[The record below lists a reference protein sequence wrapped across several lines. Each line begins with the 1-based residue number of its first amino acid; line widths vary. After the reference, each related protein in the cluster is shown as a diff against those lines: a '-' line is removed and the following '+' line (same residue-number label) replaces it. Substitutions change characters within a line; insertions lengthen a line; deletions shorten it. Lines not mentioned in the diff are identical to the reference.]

1 MTFTTGNHE
10 RDKRLRRAIGECTMV
25 HEQPTLEAVAK
36 NLPQDFA
43 LDAEE
48 LTGMLAE
55 MGIIKTGSDDGPPEP
70 PPQVERMAPHTQ
82 MIEETPTGEKLP
94 APETLDKIGVLD
106 RAEGGRPHDPP
117 AGSTVEAKITEGQ
130 ARHAVDVANARLSAA
145 RETMLTAQNRLKAR
159 RADLSAEI
167 LGWQTLFKPL
177 QQSREDLV
185 RETIRAN
192 QEYKQAIKDGKIA
205 PPPPRT
211 RGRSYI
217 DQTSGRGGNAS
228 DFARRYQGEHA
239 GLGGA
244 AVHKG
249 GRRNAYPS
257 QYQGRQV
264 KLPSDVK

>member
-1 MTFTTGNHE
+1 MTYTTGNAE
-10 RDKRLRRAIGECTMV
+10 RDKRLRRGIGEVMMV
-25 HEQPTLEAVAK
+25 HEHPSLEAVSK

-48 LTGMLAE
+48 LTGMLGE
-55 MGIIKTGSDDGPPEP
+55 LGIIKIE
-70 PPQVERMAPHTQ
+70 VEDHPHPAHEAPHIAQ
-82 MIEETPTGEKLP
+82 MIEETPSGEPLA
-94 APETLDKIGVLD
+94 APETLEKIALPD
-106 RAEGGRPHDPP
+106 RAEGGEPHDPP
-117 AGSTVEAKITEGQ
+117 ATSTPEAKITEGQ
-130 ARHAVDVANARLSAA
+130 ARAMVDAANARLGRA
-145 RETMLTAQNRLKAR
+145 RETMLTAQNTLKAW

-185 RETIRAN
+185 RQHIAAN
-192 QEYKQAIKDGKIA
+192 QQYKQDVKDGKA
-205 PPPPRT
+205 PPPVRGGP

-217 DQTSGRGGNAS
+217 DQTSGRGGNAN

-249 GRRNAYPS
+249 ARRNAFPS

-264 KLPSDVK
+264 KVPSDA

>member
-1 MTFTTGNHE
+1 MTYTTGNAE
-10 RDKRLRRAIGECTMV
+10 RDKRLRRAIGEVTMA

-55 MGIIKTGSDDGPPEP
+55 MGVIKTGSDDGPPEP
-70 PPQVERMAPHTQ
+70 PPPVAHAQ
-82 MIEETPTGEKLP
+82 MIAETPTGEPLA
-94 APETLDKIGVLD
+94 APETLNKIGVPD
-106 RAEGGRPHDPP
+106 RPEGEQPHDPP
-117 AGSTVEAKITEGQ
+117 ANSTPEAKITEGQ
-130 ARHAVDVANARLSAA
+130 ARAMVNAANARLSRA
-145 RETMLTAQNRLKAR
+145 RERMVTAQNALKAR

-167 LGWQTLFKPL
+167 REWQLLFKPL

-185 RETIRAN
+185 RQHIAAN
-192 QEYKQAIKDGKIA
+192 QQYKQDVKDGKV
-205 PPPPRT
+205 PPPRQGGP

-217 DQTSGRGGNAS
+217 DRTSGRGGNAN

-244 AVHKG
+244 PVHKG
-249 GRRNAYPS
+249 ARRNAYPS
-257 QYQGRQV
+257 QYQGRTV
-264 KLPSDVK
+264 KSDA